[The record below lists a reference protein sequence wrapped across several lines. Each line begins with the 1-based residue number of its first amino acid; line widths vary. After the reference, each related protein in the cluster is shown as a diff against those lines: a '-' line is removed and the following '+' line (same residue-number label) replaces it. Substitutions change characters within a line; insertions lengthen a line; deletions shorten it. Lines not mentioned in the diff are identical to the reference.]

1 MKHENS
7 IFFASLVLGAATIL
21 MSDSGA
27 LYACGENNDN
37 RLGLTEDSWTSWFT
51 YEPADDDHKVLT
63 PTKIKGIKQVTSEF
77 LLLAFLD
84 NFRKKSGSKF
94 LKLRRYLIRAEAKF

>member
-1 MKHENS
+1 MKTRS
-7 IFFASLVLGAATIL
+7 FFAPFVLGAATIL

-51 YEPADDDHKVLT
+51 YEPADDDQKVLT
-63 PTKIKGIKQVTSEF
+63 PTKIKGIKQVTSQT
-77 LLLAFLD
+77 
-84 NFRKKSGSKF
+84 
-94 LKLRRYLIRAEAKF
+94 

>member
-7 IFFASLVLGAATIL
+7 IFFAPFVLGAATIL

-63 PTKIKGIKQVTSEF
+63 PTKIKGIKQVTSQT
-77 LLLAFLD
+77 
-84 NFRKKSGSKF
+84 
-94 LKLRRYLIRAEAKF
+94 

>member
-1 MKHENS
+1 MSYLPISGRLGLGHEEDCCTPQEVKINTEEVYIVNVRCS
-7 IFFASLVLGAATIL
+7 GAATIL

-51 YEPADDDHKVLT
+51 YEPADERGEGPKVRILEYWSFQNL
-63 PTKIKGIKQVTSEF
+63 KC
-77 LLLAFLD
+77 LA
-84 NFRKKSGSKF
+84 
-94 LKLRRYLIRAEAKF
+94 